1 MIVLDQLPL
10 LIAVVSANNRPAN
23 ATHWVKRPLKGFQQ
37 NQKADAH
44 RRAVS

>member
-1 MIVLDQLPL
+1 
-10 LIAVVSANNRPAN
+10 LINFRRSSRSFSANKRPPN
-23 ATHWVKRPLKGFQQ
+23 ATHWVKRRLKGFQQ

>member
-1 MIVLDQLPL
+1 MIALDHLPV
-10 LIAVVSANNRPAN
+10 LIAVVSANNRPPN

-37 NQKADAH
+37 NQKAEAH